1 MAVSTLQTAQP
12 ALGTVSRQPQTTAQP
27 AGANVPFSRM
37 SRQMQ
42 ILGPVSSGLTFGSLF
57 TPPIKPAGGYIRYYP
72 LYIAATGGNG
82 GTTAAVAS
90 ADAPYNV
97 VQNIF
102 LRDPFGQPIMQ
113 ADGYSLFLIDLY
125 GGQSGFFGFG
135 NNNGTLPSFSAVATS
150 GNFQFRLHL
159 PLELDSS
166 GYCSLPAM
174 NSASQPS
181 IWVQTNPNTV
191 VYTTSPAPTLPT
203 LTFQLDEEFWAAPVD
218 NPQFAPPDVGSSAQ
232 WSVTKA
238 PTGIA
243 SNQFQRIVLPRVGT
257 YTNTLILVL
266 RDSTGARIDGYPASD
281 LSLWVDG
288 VPHLY
293 ENFAERADKMFA
305 AFGVTRPTGV
315 CVYTFR
321 NSVQTAVSTADTYDL
336 VLPTSPAT
344 LLEEVGTWGGGTG
357 TPFQGGQGAITNA
370 PAQLY
375 QITGELFPLGGIP
388 YTHLAQ

>member
-12 ALGTVSRQPQTTAQP
+12 ALGTVSRQPQTTAEP
-27 AGANVPFSRM
+27 ASGNVPFSRM

-42 ILGPVSSGLTFGSLF
+42 ILGPVSSGLPFGSLF
-57 TPPIKPAGGYIRYYP
+57 TPQIKPAGGYIRYYP
-72 LYIAATGGNG
+72 LYITASG
-82 GTTAAVAS
+82 GTGAAAVAS
-90 ADAPYNV
+90 ADAPWNT

-102 LRDPFGQPIMQ
+102 LRDPFGQPIIQ
-113 ADGYSLFLIDLY
+113 ADGYSLYLIDLY
-125 GGQSGFFGFG
+125 GGQSGVFGFG
-135 NNNGTLPSFSAVATS
+135 NNNATLPSFSGVAAT
-150 GNFQFRLHL
+150 GNFLIRLHL

-174 NSASQPS
+174 NAASQPS
-181 IWVQTNPNTV
+181 IWVQTNPSTV
-191 VYTTSPAPTLPT
+191 VYSTAPTTVPT
-203 LTFQLDEEFWAAPVD
+203 LQLQLDEEFWAAPVD
-218 NPQFAPPDVGSSAQ
+218 NPQYAPPDIGSSAQ

-238 PTGIA
+238 AMGIA
-243 SNQFQRIVLPRVGT
+243 SSQFQRVVLPRVGT

-266 RDSTGARIDGYPASD
+266 RDSTGARIDSFPASD

-293 ENFAERADKMFA
+293 ETFLERQDKMYA
-305 AFGVTRPTGV
+305 QFGVTRPTGV
-315 CVYTFR
+315 VVYTFR
-321 NSVQTAVSTADTYDL
+321 NSVQTFVSTADTYDL
-336 VLPTSPAT
+336 ILPTSPAT
-344 LLEEVGTWGGGTG
+344 LLEAVGTWGV
-357 TPFQGGQGAITNA
+357 ISNA

>member
-12 ALGTVSRQPQTTAQP
+12 ALGTVSRQPQTTAEP
-27 AGANVPFSRM
+27 AAGNVPFTRM

-42 ILGPVSSGLTFGSLF
+42 ILGPVTAGLAFGSLF
-57 TPPIKPAGGYIRYYP
+57 TPPIKPAGGYIRFYP
-72 LYIAATGGNG
+72 LYVTATGGTG
-82 GTTAAVAS
+82 AVAVAS
-90 ADAPYNV
+90 ADAPWNAIQNV
-97 VQNIF
+97 F
-102 LRDPFGQPIMQ
+102 LRDPFGQPIIQ
-113 ADGYSLFLIDLY
+113 ADGYSLYLIDLY
-125 GGQSGFFGFG
+125 GGQSGMLNFG
-135 NNNGTLPSFSAVATS
+135 NNDQTLPSFTSVATS
-150 GNFQFRLHL
+150 GNFAFRVHL

-174 NSASQPS
+174 NAASQPS
-181 IWVQTNPNTV
+181 IWCQLNPATV
-191 VYTTSPAPTLPT
+191 VYSTQPTTAPTLQ
-203 LTFQLDEEFWAAPVD
+203 LQLDEEFWSAPVD

-243 SNQFQRIVLPRVGT
+243 SAQFQRLVLPRVGT

-266 RDSTGARIDGYPASD
+266 RDSTGARIDSFPATD

-293 ENFAERADKMFA
+293 ETFLERQDKMYSQ
-305 AFGVTRPTGV
+305 FGVTRPTGV
-315 CVYTFR
+315 IVYTFR

-336 VLPTSPAT
+336 ILPTSPAT
-344 LLEEVGTWGGGTG
+344 LLESVGTWGTI
-357 TPFQGGQGAITNA
+357 ANA

>member
-1 MAVSTLQTAQP
+1 MGVSTLQTAQP
-12 ALGTVSRQPQTTAQP
+12 ALGTVSRQPQTTATP
-27 AGANVPFSRM
+27 ASAGVPFTRM

-42 ILGPVSSGLTFGSLF
+42 ILGPVSAGLTFGTLF
-57 TPPIKPAGGYIRYYP
+57 TPPIKPAGGYIRFYP
-72 LYIAATGGNG
+72 LYVTASGGSG
-82 GTTAAVAS
+82 SGTNAVAS
-90 ADAPYNV
+90 ADAPYNIL
-97 VQNIF
+97 QNVF
-102 LRDPFGQPIMQ
+102 LRDPFGQPIIQ
-113 ADGYSLFLIDLY
+113 ADGYSLYLIDLY
-125 GGQSGFFGFG
+125 GGQSGMLNFG
-135 NNNGTLPSFSAVATS
+135 NNAATLPSFSNVAIT
-150 GNFQFRLHL
+150 GNFNLRFHL

-174 NSASQPS
+174 NAASQPS
-181 IWVQTNPNTV
+181 IWVQLNPATV

-203 LTFQLDEEFWAAPVD
+203 LQLQLDEEFWAAPVD

-243 SNQFQRIVLPRVGT
+243 ANQFQRVVLPRVGT

-266 RDSTGARIDGYPASD
+266 RDSTGARIDSFPSTD
-281 LSLWVDG
+281 LALWVDG

-293 ENFAERADKMFA
+293 ETFNERQDKMYT

-315 CVYTFR
+315 IVYTFR

-336 VLPTSPAT
+336 ILPTSPAT
-344 LLEEVGTWGGGTG
+344 LLEAVGTWGT
-357 TPFQGGQGAITNA
+357 ISNA

>member
-12 ALGTVSRQPQTTAQP
+12 ALGTVSRQPQTTATP
-27 AGANVPFSRM
+27 AAGNTPFTRM

-42 ILGPVSSGLTFGSLF
+42 ILGPVSAGLTFGTLF

-72 LYIAATGGNG
+72 LYISATGGTG
-82 GTTAAVAS
+82 TAAVAS

-97 VQNIF
+97 IQNVF
-102 LRDPFGQPIMQ
+102 LRDPFGQPIIQ

-125 GGQSGFFGFG
+125 GGQSGMLGFG
-135 NNNGTLPSFSAVATS
+135 NNTATLPSFQNVQTS
-150 GNFQFRLHL
+150 GNFNVRFHL

-174 NSASQPS
+174 NAASQPS
-181 IWVQTNPNTV
+181 IWVQLNPSTV
-191 VYTTSPAPTLPT
+191 VYTTPPTGAPTLQ
-203 LTFQLDEEFWAAPVD
+203 LQLDEEFWAAPVD

-243 SNQFQRIVLPRVGT
+243 ANQFQRVVLPRVGT
-257 YTNTLILVL
+257 YTNTLIMVL
-266 RDSTGARIDGYPASD
+266 RDSTGARIDAYPSTD

-293 ENFAERADKMFA
+293 ETFNERQDKMWT
-305 AFGVTRPTGV
+305 AFGVSRPTGV
-315 CVYTFR
+315 IVYTFR

-336 VLPTSPAT
+336 ILPTSPAT
-344 LLEEVGTWGGGTG
+344 LLEAVGTWGT
-357 TPFQGGQGAITNA
+357 ISNA

>member
-1 MAVSTLQTAQP
+1 MGVSTLQTAQP
-12 ALGTVSRQPQTTAQP
+12 ALGTVSRQPQTTATP
-27 AGANVPFSRM
+27 ASAGVPFTRM

-42 ILGPVSSGLTFGSLF
+42 ILGPVSAGQIFGTLF
-57 TPPIKPAGGYIRYYP
+57 TPPIKPAGGYIRFYP
-72 LYIAATGGNG
+72 LYVTASGGNG
-82 GTTAAVAS
+82 GTTGAVAS

-97 VQNIF
+97 LQNVF
-102 LRDPFGQPIMQ
+102 LRDPFGQPIIQ
-113 ADGYSLFLIDLY
+113 ADGYSLYLIDLY
-125 GGQSGFFGFG
+125 GGQSGMLNIG
-135 NNNGTLPSFSAVATS
+135 NNTATLPSFSNVATS
-150 GNFQFRLHL
+150 GNFNLRFHL

-174 NSASQPS
+174 NAASQPS
-181 IWVQTNPNTV
+181 IWVQLNPNTV
-191 VYTTSPAPTLPT
+191 VYTTSPVPTLPT
-203 LTFQLDEEFWAAPVD
+203 LQLQLDEEFWAAPVD

-243 SNQFQRIVLPRVGT
+243 SSQFQRVVLPRVGT

-266 RDSTGARIDGYPASD
+266 RDSTGARIDAFPSTD

-293 ENFAERADKMFA
+293 ETFNERQDKMYT

-315 CVYTFR
+315 IVYTFR

-336 VLPTSPAT
+336 ILPTSPAT
-344 LLEEVGTWGGGTG
+344 LLEEVGTWGT
-357 TPFQGGQGAITNA
+357 ISNA

>member
-12 ALGTVSRQPQTTAQP
+12 ALGTVSRQPQTTAEP
-27 AGANVPFSRM
+27 TSGAAPFTRM

-42 ILGPVSSGLTFGSLF
+42 ILGPVTSGLTFGSLF
-57 TPPIKPAGGYIRYYP
+57 TPPIKPAGGYIRFYP
-72 LYIAATGGNG
+72 LYITATGGNG

-90 ADAPYNV
+90 QDAPYNT

-102 LRDPFGQPIMQ
+102 LRDPFGQPIIQ

-125 GGQSGFFGFG
+125 GGQSGMLGFG
-135 NNNGTLPSFSAVATS
+135 NLISALPSFQSVQTS
-150 GNFQFRLHL
+150 GNFEFRLHL

-174 NSASQPS
+174 NAASQPS
-181 IWVQTNPNTV
+181 IWCQLNPATV
-191 VYTTSPAPTLPT
+191 VYSTSPAPTLPT
-203 LTFQLDEEFWAAPVD
+203 MQLQLDEEFWAAPVD

-243 SNQFQRIVLPRVGT
+243 SSQFQRLVLPRVGT

-266 RDSTGARIDGYPASD
+266 RDSTGARIDSFPTTD

-293 ENFAERADKMFA
+293 ETFQERQDKMFTQ
-305 AFGVTRPTGV
+305 FGVTRPTGV
-315 CVYTFR
+315 IVYTFR

-336 VLPTSPAT
+336 ILPTSPAT
-344 LLEEVGTWGGGTG
+344 LLEAVGTWGV
-357 TPFQGGQGAITNA
+357 ISNA

>member
-27 AGANVPFSRM
+27 VGAGAPFSRM

-42 ILGPVSSGLTFGSLF
+42 ILGPVSAGNTFGFLF
-57 TPPIKPAGGYIRYYP
+57 TPPLKPVGGYLRFYP
-72 LYIAATGGNG
+72 LYVSATGGT
-82 GTTAAVAS
+82 GTVAVAS
-90 ADAPYNV
+90 ADAPWNTI
-97 VQNIF
+97 QNLF
-102 LRDPFGQPIMQ
+102 LRDPFGQPIIQ
-113 ADGYSLFLIDLY
+113 ADGYSLYLMDLY
-125 GGQSGFFGFG
+125 SGQSGVFGFG
-135 NNNGTLPSFSAVATS
+135 NQTTALPSFQTVQTS
-150 GNFQFRLHL
+150 GNFQFRIHL
-159 PLELDSS
+159 PFELDSS

-174 NSASQPS
+174 NAASQPS
-181 IWVQTNPNTV
+181 IWIQTNPSSV
-191 VYTTSPAPTLPT
+191 VYSTPPTGVPTLQ
-203 LTFQLDEEFWAAPVD
+203 FQLDEEFWAAPVD

-243 SNQFQRIVLPRVGT
+243 SNQFQRIVLPRVGAL
-257 YTNTLILVL
+257 TNTLITIL
-266 RDSTGARIDGYPASD
+266 RDSTGARVDGYPPLD

-293 ENFAERADKMFA
+293 ETFNERADKMFT

-315 CVYTFR
+315 VVYTFR
-321 NSVQTAVSTADTYDL
+321 NSVQTFVSTADTYDL
-336 VLPTSPAT
+336 ILPTSPAT
-344 LLEEVGTWGGGTG
+344 LLELVGTWGSGTG
-357 TPFQGGQGAITNA
+357 TVAQGGQGAITNA

-375 QITGELFPLGGIP
+375 QLTGELYPLGGIP

>member
-27 AGANVPFSRM
+27 AAGNVPFARM

-42 ILGPVSSGLTFGSLF
+42 ILGPNSSGQTFGSLF

-72 LYIAATGGNG
+72 LYIAATGGAG
-82 GTTAAVAS
+82 SSAVAA
-90 ADAPYNV
+90 ADAPYNAI
-97 VQNIF
+97 QNIF
-102 LRDPFGQPIMQ
+102 LRDPFGQPIIQ
-113 ADGYSLFLIDLY
+113 ADGYSLYLIDLY
-125 GGQSGFFGFG
+125 GGQSGVFGFG
-135 NNNGTLPSFSAVATS
+135 NNDATLPSFTAVATT

-174 NSASQPS
+174 NAASQPS
-181 IWVQTNPNTV
+181 IWVQTNPSTV
-191 VYTTSPAPTLPT
+191 VYSTAPTTVPT

-257 YTNTLILVL
+257 YVNTLILVL
-266 RDSTGARIDGYPASD
+266 RDSTGARVDGFPSTD

-288 VPHLY
+288 VPQLY
-293 ENFAERADKMFA
+293 ENFAERADKMYA
-305 AFGVTRPTGV
+305 QFGVTRPTGV

-321 NSVQTAVSTADTYDL
+321 NSVQTLVTTADTYDL
-336 VLPTSPAT
+336 ILPTSPAT
-344 LLEEVGTWGGGTG
+344 LLEEVGTWGSGTG
-357 TPFQGGQGAITNA
+357 LPFQGGQSSITNV

>member
-1 MAVSTLQTAQP
+1 
-12 ALGTVSRQPQTTAQP
+12 
-27 AGANVPFSRM
+27 M

-42 ILGPVSSGLTFGSLF
+42 ILGPFSAGNTFGTLF
-57 TPPIKPAGGYIRYYP
+57 TPQIKPVGGYVRYYP
-72 LYIAATGGNG
+72 LYISAVAGAGV
-82 GTTAAVAS
+82 AAVAS

-97 VQNIF
+97 IQNLF
-102 LRDPFGQPIMQ
+102 LRDPFGQPIIQ
-113 ADGYSLFLIDLY
+113 ADGYSLFLMQLY
-125 GGQSGFFGFG
+125 GGQCGFFGFG
-135 NNNGTLPSFSAVATS
+135 NNAASLPSFQTVQTS
-150 GNFQFRLHL
+150 GNFQVRFYL
-159 PLELDSS
+159 PFELDSS

-174 NSASQPS
+174 NAASQPS
-181 IWVQTNPNTV
+181 IWVQTNPSTV
-191 VYTTSPAPTLPT
+191 VYSTAPTTVPT

-243 SNQFQRIVLPRVGT
+243 SNQFQRIVLPRVGAL
-257 YTNTLILVL
+257 TNTLIMIL
-266 RDSTGARIDGYPASD
+266 RDSTGARIDGYPPAD

-293 ENFAERADKMFA
+293 EMFNERADKMFA
-305 AFGVTRPTGV
+305 QFGVTRPTGV
-315 CVYTFR
+315 IVYTFR

-336 VLPTSPAT
+336 ILPTSPAT
-344 LLEEVGTWGGGTG
+344 LLEVAGTWGSGTG
-357 TPFQGGQGAITNA
+357 TVQNGGQGAISNA

-375 QITGELFPLGGIP
+375 QLTGELYPLGGIP

>member
-12 ALGTVSRQPQTTAQP
+12 SLGTVSRQPQTTAQP
-27 AGANVPFSRM
+27 AGAGAPFTRM

-42 ILGPVSSGLTFGSLF
+42 ILGPSTAGLAFGSLF
-57 TPPIKPAGGYIRYYP
+57 TPQIKPVGGYVRFYP
-72 LYIAATGGNG
+72 LYITASG
-82 GTTAAVAS
+82 GTGTVAVAS
-90 ADAPYNV
+90 ADAPWNTI
-97 VQNIF
+97 QNLF
-102 LRDPFGQPIMQ
+102 LRDPFGQPIIQ
-113 ADGYSLFLIDLY
+113 ADGYSLYLIDLY
-125 GGQSGFFGFG
+125 GGQSGMNGVG
-135 NNNGTLPSFSAVATS
+135 NQNTSLPSYSAVASS
-150 GNFQFRLHL
+150 GNFAFRIHI
-159 PLELDSS
+159 PFELDSS

-174 NSASQPS
+174 NAASQPS
-181 IWVQTNPNTV
+181 IWVQTNPSTTV
-191 VYTTSPAPTLPT
+191 YSTAPTTVPT
-203 LTFQLDEEFWAAPVD
+203 LALQLDEEFWAAPVD

-243 SNQFQRIVLPRVGT
+243 SNQFQRVVLPRVGALT
-257 YTNTLILVL
+257 CTLILIL
-266 RDSTGARIDGYPASD
+266 RDSTGARVDGYPQTD

-293 ENFAERADKMFA
+293 ETFNERQDKMYS

-315 CVYTFR
+315 VVYTFR

-336 VLPTSPAT
+336 ILPTSPAT
-344 LLEEVGTWGGGTG
+344 LLEEVGTWGT
-357 TPFQGGQGAITNA
+357 ITNA

-375 QITGELFPLGGIP
+375 QLTGELYPFGGIP

>member
-12 ALGTVSRQPQTTAQP
+12 ALGTVSRQPQTTAEP
-27 AGANVPFSRM
+27 ASGNVPFTRM

-42 ILGPVSSGLTFGSLF
+42 ILGPVSAGLSFGSLF

-72 LYIAATGGNG
+72 LYVTATGGT
-82 GTTAAVAS
+82 GTVAVAS
-90 ADAPYNV
+90 ADAPWNV
-97 VQNIF
+97 LQNVF
-102 LRDPFGQPIMQ
+102 LRDPFGQPIIQ
-113 ADGYSLFLIDLY
+113 ADGYSLYLIDLY
-125 GGQSGFFGFG
+125 GGQSGMLGFG
-135 NNNGTLPSFSAVATS
+135 NQSTANPSYQSVQTS
-150 GNFQFRLHL
+150 GNFSCRFHL

-174 NSASQPS
+174 NAASQPS
-181 IWVQTNPNTV
+181 IWVQVNPSTV
-191 VYTTSPAPTLPT
+191 VYATPPTTVPTLQ
-203 LTFQLDEEFWAAPVD
+203 LQLDEEFWAAPVD
-218 NPQFAPPDVGSSAQ
+218 NPQYAPPDVGSSAQ

-243 SNQFQRIVLPRVGT
+243 SAQFQRLVLPRVGT

-266 RDSTGARIDGYPASD
+266 RDSTGARIDAFPATD

-293 ENFAERADKMFA
+293 ETFNERQDKMYA
-305 AFGVTRPTGV
+305 QFGVTRPTGV
-315 CVYTFR
+315 IVYTFR

-336 VLPTSPAT
+336 ILPTSPAT
-344 LLEEVGTWGGGTG
+344 LLEAVGTWGT
-357 TPFQGGQGAITNA
+357 ITNA

-375 QITGELFPLGGIP
+375 QITGELYPLGGIP

>member
-12 ALGTVSRQPQTTAQP
+12 ALGTVSRQPQTTAEP
-27 AGANVPFSRM
+27 TAGNAPFARM

-42 ILGPVSSGLTFGSLF
+42 ILGPVTAGLTFGALF
-57 TPPIKPAGGYIRYYP
+57 TPPIKPAGGYIRFYP
-72 LYIAATGGNG
+72 LYVTASG
-82 GTTAAVAS
+82 GTGTAAVAS
-90 ADAPYNV
+90 QDAPYNV
-97 VQNIF
+97 IQNVF
-102 LRDPFGQPIMQ
+102 LRDPFGQPIIQ

-125 GGQSGFFGFG
+125 GGQSGMLSFG
-135 NNNGTLPSFSAVATS
+135 NNTATLPSFSAVATS
-150 GNFQFRLHL
+150 GNFSFRTHL

-174 NSASQPS
+174 NAASQPS
-181 IWVQTNPNTV
+181 IWVQLNPTATV
-191 VYTTSPAPTLPT
+191 YSTPPTGVPT
-203 LTFQLDEEFWAAPVD
+203 IQCQLDEEFWAAPVD

-243 SNQFQRIVLPRVGT
+243 SAQFQRVVLPRVGT
-257 YTNTLILVL
+257 YTHTLIMVL
-266 RDSTGARIDGYPASD
+266 RDSTGARIDQYPSTD

-293 ENFAERADKMFA
+293 ETFNERQDKMFA
-305 AFGVTRPTGV
+305 QFGVTRPTGV
-315 CVYTFR
+315 VVYTFR
-321 NSVQTAVSTADTYDL
+321 NSVQSAVSTADTYDL
-336 VLPTSPAT
+336 LLPTSPAT
-344 LLEEVGTWGGGTG
+344 LLELVGTWGT
-357 TPFQGGQGAITNA
+357 ISNA

-375 QITGELFPLGGIP
+375 QVTGELFPLGGIP

>member
-12 ALGTVSRQPQTTAQP
+12 ALGTVSRQPQTTAEP
-27 AGANVPFSRM
+27 TAGNAPFARM

-42 ILGPVSSGLTFGSLF
+42 ILGPVSSGLPFGSLF
-57 TPPIKPAGGYIRYYP
+57 TPPIKPAGGYIRFYP
-72 LYIAATGGNG
+72 LYITATGGT
-82 GTTAAVAS
+82 GTVAVAS
-90 ADAPYNV
+90 QDAPYNA
-97 VQNIF
+97 VQNVF
-102 LRDPFGQPIMQ
+102 LRDPFGQPIIQ
-113 ADGYSLFLIDLY
+113 ADGYSLYLIDLY
-125 GGQSGFFGFG
+125 GGQSGAFGFG
-135 NNNGTLPSFSAVATS
+135 NNAATLPSFLSVQTN
-150 GNFQFRLHL
+150 GNFSYRLHL

-174 NSASQPS
+174 NAASQPS
-181 IWVQTNPNTV
+181 IWVQLNPSSV
-191 VYTTSPAPTLPT
+191 VYTTPPTTIPT
-203 LTFQLDEEFWAAPVD
+203 MQLQLDEEFWAAPVD

-243 SNQFQRIVLPRVGT
+243 SSQFQRVVLPRVGT

-266 RDSTGARIDGYPASD
+266 RDSTGARIDAYPNTD

-293 ENFAERADKMFA
+293 ETFNERQDKMFT

-315 CVYTFR
+315 VVYTFR
-321 NSVQTAVSTADTYDL
+321 NSVQTFVSTADTYDL
-336 VLPTSPAT
+336 LLPTSPAT
-344 LLEEVGTWGGGTG
+344 LLEAVGTWGT
-357 TPFQGGQGAITNA
+357 ISNA

>member
-27 AGANVPFSRM
+27 AGAGAPFTRM

-42 ILGPVSSGLTFGSLF
+42 ILGPASAGNAFGTLF
-57 TPPIKPAGGYIRYYP
+57 TPNIKPVGGYVRYYP
-72 LYIAATGGNG
+72 LYITAGGGNG
-82 GTTAAVAS
+82 GTTAAVGS
-90 ADAPYNV
+90 ADAPWNTI
-97 VQNIF
+97 QNLF
-102 LRDPFGQPIMQ
+102 LRDPFGQPIIQ

-125 GGQSGFFGFG
+125 GGQSGMLSFG
-135 NNNGTLPSFSAVATS
+135 NNSATNPSFSAIATS
-150 GNFQFRLHL
+150 GNFVIRYHL
-159 PLELDSS
+159 PFELDSS

-174 NSASQPS
+174 NAASQPS
-181 IWVQTNPNTV
+181 IWVQTNPANV
-191 VYTTSPAPTLPT
+191 VYSTQPAPTVPT

-243 SNQFQRIVLPRVGT
+243 SAQFQRVVLPRVGAL
-257 YTNTLILVL
+257 TNTLILIL
-266 RDSTGARIDGYPASD
+266 RDSTGARIESWPTTD

-293 ENFAERADKMFA
+293 ETLNERQDKMWA
-305 AFGVTRPTGV
+305 QFGVTRPTGV
-315 CVYTFR
+315 IVYTFR

-336 VLPTSPAT
+336 ILPTSPAT
-344 LLEEVGTWGGGTG
+344 LLEIVGTWGT
-357 TPFQGGQGAITNA
+357 ISNA
-370 PAQLY
+370 PAQLF
-375 QITGELFPLGGIP
+375 QLTGELYPLGGIP

>member
-12 ALGTVSRQPQTTAQP
+12 ALGTVSRQPQTTATP
-27 AGANVPFSRM
+27 AAGNVPFSRM

-42 ILGPVSSGLTFGSLF
+42 ILGPVSAGLTFGTLF
-57 TPPIKPAGGYIRYYP
+57 TPPIKPAGGYIRFYP
-72 LYIAATGGNG
+72 LYVTASG
-82 GTTAAVAS
+82 GTGTAAIAS

-97 VQNIF
+97 IQNVF
-102 LRDPFGQPIMQ
+102 LRDPFGQPIIQ

-125 GGQSGFFGFG
+125 GGQSGMLSFG
-135 NNNGTLPSFSAVATS
+135 NNTATLPSFSNVATS
-150 GNFQFRLHL
+150 GNFVVRFHL

-174 NSASQPS
+174 NAASQPS
-181 IWVQTNPNTV
+181 IWVQLNPATV
-191 VYTTSPAPTLPT
+191 VYSTQPTGAPTLQ
-203 LTFQLDEEFWAAPVD
+203 LQLDEEFWAAPVD

-243 SNQFQRIVLPRVGT
+243 SSQFQRVVLPRVGT

-266 RDSTGARIDGYPASD
+266 RDSTGARIDAYPTTD

-293 ENFAERADKMFA
+293 ETFNERIDKMWT

-315 CVYTFR
+315 IVYTFR

-336 VLPTSPAT
+336 ILPTSPAT
-344 LLEEVGTWGGGTG
+344 LLEEVGTWGV
-357 TPFQGGQGAITNA
+357 ISNA

-375 QITGELFPLGGIP
+375 QVTGELFPLGGIP
-388 YTHLAQ
+388 YTHLAS

>member
-27 AGANVPFSRM
+27 AAGNVPFSRM

-42 ILGPVSSGLTFGSLF
+42 ILGPVSAGQTFGSLF

-72 LYIAATGGNG
+72 LYIAATGGTG
-82 GTTAAVAS
+82 AVAVAS
-90 ADAPYNV
+90 ADAPWNA

-102 LRDPFGQPIMQ
+102 LRDPFGQPIIQ

-135 NNNGTLPSFSAVATS
+135 NNDATLPSFLAVQAT
-150 GNFQFRLHL
+150 GNFTLRLHL

-181 IWVQTNPNTV
+181 IWVQTNPSTV
-191 VYTTSPAPTLPT
+191 VYSTAPTTVPT
-203 LTFQLDEEFWAAPVD
+203 MTMELDEEFWAAPVD

-243 SNQFQRIVLPRVGT
+243 SGQFQRIVLPRVGT

-266 RDSTGARIDGYPASD
+266 RDSTGARIDGYPATD
-281 LSLWVDG
+281 ISLWVDG

-293 ENFAERADKMFA
+293 ENFAQRADKMFA
-305 AFGVTRPTGV
+305 AFGVVRPAGV

-336 VLPTSPAT
+336 ILPTSPAT
-344 LLEEVGTWGGGTG
+344 LLEEVGTWGPVAGQ
-357 TPFQGGQGAITNA
+357 PFGGGQAPIVNV
-370 PAQLY
+370 PAQLF

>member
-12 ALGTVSRQPQTTAQP
+12 ALGTVSRQPQTTATP
-27 AGANVPFSRM
+27 AAGNVPFSRM

-42 ILGPVSSGLTFGSLF
+42 ILGPVSAGLTFGTLF
-57 TPPIKPAGGYIRYYP
+57 TPPIKPAGGYIRFYP
-72 LYIAATGGNG
+72 LYVTASG
-82 GTTAAVAS
+82 GTGTAAVAS

-97 VQNIF
+97 LQNVF
-102 LRDPFGQPIMQ
+102 LRDPFGQPIIQ

-125 GGQSGFFGFG
+125 GGQSGMLNVG
-135 NNNGTLPSFSAVATS
+135 NNTAALPSFSNVSTA
-150 GNFQFRLHL
+150 GNFNVRFHL

-174 NSASQPS
+174 NAASQPS
-181 IWVQTNPNTV
+181 IWVQLNPTNV
-191 VYTTSPAPTLPT
+191 VYTTPPTGVPTLQ
-203 LTFQLDEEFWAAPVD
+203 LQLDEEFWAAPVD

-243 SNQFQRIVLPRVGT
+243 STQFQRVVLPRVGT

-266 RDSTGARIDGYPASD
+266 RDSTGARIDAYPSTD

-293 ENFAERADKMFA
+293 ETFNERQDKMWT

-315 CVYTFR
+315 IVYTFR

-336 VLPTSPAT
+336 ILPTSPAT
-344 LLEEVGTWGGGTG
+344 LLEAVGTWGT
-357 TPFQGGQGAITNA
+357 ISNA

>member
-12 ALGTVSRQPQTTAQP
+12 ALGTVSRQPQTTSSP
-27 AGANVPFSRM
+27 ASASSPFTRM

-42 ILGPVSSGLTFGSLF
+42 ILGPSNSGQVFGSLF
-57 TPPIKPAGGYIRYYP
+57 TPQIKPAGGYIRFYP
-72 LYIAATGGNG
+72 LYVAATGGTG
-82 GTTAAVAS
+82 VAAVYS
-90 ADAPYNV
+90 ADAPYNAI
-97 VQNIF
+97 QNIF
-102 LRDPFGQPIMQ
+102 LRDPFGQPIIQ
-113 ADGYSLFLIDLY
+113 ADGYSLYLIDLY
-125 GGQSGFFGFG
+125 GGQSGMLSFG
-135 NNNGTLPSFSAVATS
+135 NNDATLPSFVTPATS

-166 GYCSLPAM
+166 GYGSLPAM
-174 NSASQPS
+174 NAASQPT
-181 IWVQTNPNTV
+181 IWVQLNPSTT
-191 VYTTSPAPTLPT
+191 VYTTPPTTIPT
-203 LTFQLDEEFWAAPVD
+203 MTMQLDEEFWAAPID
-218 NPQFAPPDVGSSAQ
+218 NPAFAPPDVGSSAQ

-243 SNQFQRIVLPRVGT
+243 SNQFQRVVLPRVGT
-257 YTNTLILVL
+257 FTHTLILVL
-266 RDSTGARIDGYPASD
+266 RDSTGARVDGFPSSD

-305 AFGVTRPTGV
+305 AFGVARPTGV
-315 CVYTFR
+315 VVYTFR
-321 NSVQTAVSTADTYDL
+321 NSVQSAVSTADTYDL
-336 VLPTSPAT
+336 MLPTSPAT
-344 LLEEVGTWGGGTG
+344 LLEEVGTWGSGTG
-357 TPFQGGQGAITNA
+357 LPFQGGQGVITNA